1 MRLEKVKEKGGGI
14 INYSVGV
21 VVSCENLEVSLMYL

>member
-14 INYSVGV
+14 IKYSVGV